1 MFTGSIKKKLTM
13 LPIIIVSMLVA
24 LYLTYSYF
32 AGKLSNKV
40 SESDLSNQIV
50 AILFETSK
58 NREDFI
64 WQESMNELSL
74 LKSSNEKIVETSNI
88 LANDVNEK
96 ELKTDAILIKKTAEN
111 LNFLFDSYK
120 KTVENKNLIALSMQA
135 QSFDSYKMISTIS
148 KELNKEAITLSQ
160 SSENTKDVRNAV
172 VGYSAVTNLL
182 SQVKDLKSAGLDTTF
197 VLDANNKDA
206 LLAKF
211 DEVSAYTMYVKRK
224 AKAHKDDLTKFS
236 EITAL
241 HKDNFMEFV
250 KYSNELNTIKQK
262 ATKDIK
268 TIAEISS
275 KLSKNANTAL
285 ISTKS
290 KLSFAVFITLLLV
303 ASMTILLAIMLSRA
317 ILTPINKLS
326 LATQELSDGKADLTK
341 RLEVASKD
349 EIGEASKNINNF
361 IERISNTI
369 CNAKVSGS
377 KNLAISTDLNE
388 IGHSLEISAKNE
400 SNILREMSITGN
412 KVKDALN
419 ANASKISKAKTDIQD
434 ANNILMDAKDA
445 IVSIVNDIQET
456 TRLETE
462 LAEKLN
468 FLSTDTEQVK
478 QVLTVIAD
486 IADQT
491 NLLALNAAI
500 EAVRAGEHGRGFA
513 VVADEVRQLAERTQ
527 KSLSE
532 INSSISVIVQGVND
546 SSQQINNNVKKVQK
560 LSEISI
566 DVEGK
571 ITHASNSMQK
581 ATIDVDKSAANTIK
595 SAKATESMI
604 TQIFDVNKISE
615 VNLNNVNKISTTTE
629 GLASL
634 VKDLNSQLSSF
645 KT

>member
-1 MFTGSIKKKLTM
+1 MFSGSIKKKLTM
-13 LPIIIVSMLVA
+13 LPIIIVSMLIA

-58 NREDFI
+58 NRENFI
-64 WQESMNELSL
+64 WQEKMDELGL
-74 LKSSNEKIVETSNI
+74 LKDANEKIIKISNT

-96 ELKTDAILIKKTAEN
+96 ELKADTILIKKTAGN
-111 LNFLFDSYK
+111 LNFLFDNYK
-120 KTVENKNLIALSMQA
+120 KTVLNKKTIASSMQT

-160 SSENTKDVRNAV
+160 SSENTKDIRNAV
-172 VGYSAVTNLL
+172 VSYSAVTNLL
-182 SQVKDLKSAGLDTTF
+182 SQVKDLKSAGLDSNF
-197 VLDANNKDA
+197 VLDTSNKDA

-211 DEVSAYTMYVKRK
+211 DEVAAYTMYVKRK
-224 AKAHKDDLTKFS
+224 ANKDDLTKFS
-236 EITAL
+236 EITAS
-241 HKDNFMEFV
+241 HKDNFIKFV
-250 KYSNELNTIKQK
+250 EYSNELNTIKQE

-275 KLSKNANTAL
+275 KLSKNANTNL

-290 KLSFAVFITLLLV
+290 KLSFAVFVALLLV

-326 LATQELSDGKADLTK
+326 RATQELSDGEADLTK
-341 RLEVASKD
+341 RLEVTSKD

-361 IERISNTI
+361 IERISYTI
-369 CNAKVSGS
+369 CSAKVSGS
-377 KNLAISTDLNE
+377 KNLAISSNLNQ

-412 KVKDALN
+412 RVKDALN
-419 ANASKISKAKTDIQD
+419 TNASEIDRAKTDIQN
-434 ANNILMDAKDA
+434 ANSILKDAKDA
-445 IVSIVNDIQET
+445 IVNIVNDIQET
-456 TRLETE
+456 TMLETE
-462 LAEKLN
+462 LAQKLN
-468 FLSTDTEQVK
+468 HLSTDTAQVK
-478 QVLTVIAD
+478 EVLTVISD

-500 EAVRAGEHGRGFA
+500 EAARAGEHGRGFA

-527 KSLSE
+527 KSLGE
-532 INSSISVIVQGVND
+532 INSSISIIVQGVND
-546 SSQQINNNVKKVQK
+546 SSQQIDNNVQKVQK

-566 DVEGK
+566 DVENK
-571 ITHASNSMQK
+571 ITHASDSMQK
-581 ATIDVDKSAANTIK
+581 ATVDVDKSAQNSIN
-595 SAKATESMI
+595 SAKETESMI

-629 GLASL
+629 NLASL